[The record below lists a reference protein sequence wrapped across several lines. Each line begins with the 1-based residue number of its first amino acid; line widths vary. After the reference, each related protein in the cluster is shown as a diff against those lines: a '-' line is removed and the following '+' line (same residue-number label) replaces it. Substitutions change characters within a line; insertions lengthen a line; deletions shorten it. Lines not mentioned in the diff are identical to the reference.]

1 MRPKTDGTADPSGT
15 KTGKNGKPFLHAD
28 YFSGLLKYQF
38 YKRILTR
45 IFYAT
50 APDLMRQVV
59 NRLYTFQ
66 IRFADPEFRAFVD
79 RWLSVARKRDDP
91 VLDPGLPG
99 VSLTNAA
106 D

>member
-1 MRPKTDGTADPSGT
+1 M
-15 KTGKNGKPFLHAD
+15 
-28 YFSGLLKYQF
+28 
-38 YKRILTR
+38 LTR

-50 APDLMRQVV
+50 VPDLMRQVV

-79 RWLSVARKRDDP
+79 RWLSVARKWDDP

-99 VSLTNAA
+99 VSRPNAA